1 MKIFGVRND
10 EVRWVASIRVRQY
23 FYMGYEQSYPFLY
36 LSINICSQ
44 IGSPDKHWGLSGESF
59 FLLKLWH
66 YQVKSV
72 LLLQKYVS

>member
-1 MKIFGVRND
+1 MGGKHPCETIFLYRGTSNRT
-10 EVRWVASIRVRQY
+10 
-23 FYMGYEQSYPFLY
+23 PFLY

-59 FLLKLWH
+59 FLLKLWL